1 MQDFDTIIIGGGL
14 SGLTTGIALA
24 RGGQRVAIATSGTS
38 TLNCF
43 SGSFDLLGYDDEG
56 KEVQSP
62 LSGAESLPATH
73 PYAKV
78 GVSRLGLLAD
88 KAADLLREA
97 GISVSGKAEQNHHRI
112 TPMGIARPAWLT
124 IDGCLTADQ
133 VAGAD
138 IVLVDIEG
146 FLDFPVEFIKA
157 GLEQMGAKV
166 SVVSLQLN
174 SMRGGHSSPYETRA
188 TSIARILT
196 REEALRELGR
206 KISSQLSQ
214 QDKDIK
220 PVNVQCSMVNVQC
233 SMVNGQSPTVVLP
246 AVISFDSLEMLKEMV
261 GCPMRIIATLP
272 PSQPGMYVQTQLRN
286 YFTSLGG
293 EIFHDA
299 KVTSGMV
306 PQGMVEGI
314 ATGYSGNVTARSYVL
329 ATGSFQS
336 HGLIADYRKVSE
348 PIFGLD
354 VVQTADGG
362 KPITN
367 YQRTTPDIFQSQPFM
382 QFGVATDEKL
392 HPILHG
398 VRVDNLY
405 AVGSILSGHDGI
417 RQADATGVSLIT
429 ALAAAQDILSLPTC

>member
-62 LSGAESLPATH
+62 LSAAESLPATH

-166 SVVSLQLN
+166 SVISLQLN

-206 KISSQLSQ
+206 KINSHFSILNS
-214 QDKDIK
+214 
-220 PVNVQCSMVNVQC
+220 
-233 SMVNGQSPTVVLP
+233 QSPTVVLP

>member
-14 SGLTTGIALA
+14 SGLTAGIALA

-43 SGSFDLLGYDDEG
+43 SGSFDLLGYDDKG

-62 LSGAESLPATH
+62 LSAAEGLPATH

-166 SVVSLQLN
+166 SVISLQLN

-206 KISSQLSQ
+206 KINSQFSILNS
-214 QDKDIK
+214 
-220 PVNVQCSMVNVQC
+220 
-233 SMVNGQSPTVVLP
+233 QSPTVVLP

-354 VVQTADGG
+354 VVQTADDG

>member
-62 LSGAESLPATH
+62 LSAAESLPATH

-206 KISSQLSQ
+206 KISSQFSILNS
-214 QDKDIK
+214 
-220 PVNVQCSMVNVQC
+220 
-233 SMVNGQSPTVVLP
+233 QSPTVVLP

>member
-14 SGLTTGIALA
+14 SGLTAGIALA

-43 SGSFDLLGYDDEG
+43 SGSFDLLGYDDKG

-62 LSGAESLPATH
+62 LSAAESLPATH

-166 SVVSLQLN
+166 SVISLQLN

-206 KISSQLSQ
+206 KISSQFSILNS
-214 QDKDIK
+214 
-220 PVNVQCSMVNVQC
+220 
-233 SMVNGQSPTVVLP
+233 QSPTVVLP

-261 GCPMRIIATLP
+261 GCPMQIIATLP

-354 VVQTADGG
+354 VVQTADDG

-429 ALAAAQDILSLPTC
+429 ALAAAQDILGLPTC